1 MRVHIHIIAG
11 RERGQEFILPEHGAF
26 TVGRSRENEISILD
40 EKASRKHC
48 RIQAD
53 DDGFHLCDLNSLN
66 GTFLNGRLIVRRRLS
81 HGDRFRAGSTHFEV
95 LLEGR
100 PRPKR
105 GMALLARPLALVPK
119 ALGSRALTRSLP
131 WLAAASVLLA
141 LGGAAFS
148 RVFQESKL
156 SVESRPPQAMVF
168 IDGHYAGQTPLPELK
183 MRRGNHLVK
192 IRKHGRQAFQQAV
205 ELGFKPVRVQ
215 AELEALPT
223 GGFEVE
229 TRPPGAEIYVD
240 GEFRGMSPKT
250 IEDVPFGQHA
260 LRVSMPEYLTLEDK
274 VLVSDSRTQK
284 LVFTLKE
291 EMVQFYEEQV
301 QREPNNASAFTELA
315 HLHILA
321 QRFEAA
327 IEALES
333 ALGIVCEGRDTSG
346 YAPRLFQ
353 EIAKAYRADHYVYGD
368 HNAMAKL
375 RLMLEDLLERSL
387 DKYPT
392 GENYKTLLQ
401 FYQQSG
407 RTDKITALYA
417 KVYHKNPTNWE
428 VAKNYGAGL
437 LGLGRYAEA
446 KDVFDK
452 ARKYYPGLWETHYQF
467 GLACLRGAKTKQDR
481 ADAVDALET
490 ALRCAQAQPDNV
502 RRPILDALKTARR
515 EP

>member
-11 RERGQEFILPEHGAF
+11 RERGQEFILQEHGTF

-48 RIQAD
+48 KIQAE
-53 DDGFHLCDLNSLN
+53 DDGLFLCDLNSLN
-66 GTFLNGRLIVRRRLS
+66 GTFLNSRMIVRRRLS

-95 LLEGR
+95 LFEGR
-100 PRPKR
+100 PRPLR
-105 GMALLARPLALVPK
+105 GIDLLARPLAGVPRV
-119 ALGSRALTRSLP
+119 LESRALSRCLP
-131 WLAAASVLLA
+131 WLAAASVVLA
-141 LGGAAFS
+141 VGGVVSTGILG
-148 RVFQESKL
+148 ESKL
-156 SVESRPPQAMVF
+156 SVESMPPYAMVF
-168 IDGHYAGQTPLPELK
+168 IDGQYAGQTPLPEVK
-183 MRRGNHLVK
+183 MPRGYHLVK
-192 IRKHGRQAFQQAV
+192 VQKHGNRAFQKAI
-205 ELGFKPVRVQ
+205 ELGFKALRVD

-229 TRPPGAEIYVD
+229 TRPAGAEIYVD
-240 GEFRGMSPKT
+240 GEFRGMTPKT
-250 IEDVPFGQHA
+250 IESVPLGQHA
-260 LRVSMPEYLTLEDK
+260 LRISMPEYLTLEEK

-291 EMVQFYEEQV
+291 EMVQFYEDQV

-321 QRFEAA
+321 QRFEGA

-333 ALGIVCEGRDTSG
+333 ALGIVSGGRDTSN
-346 YAPRLFQ
+346 YTPRLFQ

-368 HNAMAKL
+368 ANATAKF
-375 RLMLEDLLERSL
+375 RLMLEDMLERTL

-407 RTDKITALYA
+407 RTDKITALYS

-428 VAKNYGAGL
+428 AAKNYGASL
-437 LGLGRYAEA
+437 LGAARYPEA
-446 KDVFDK
+446 REVFDK
-452 ARKYYPGLWETHYQF
+452 ARKYYPGLWETHYHF
-467 GLACLRGAKTKQDR
+467 GLACLRGAKTKQER

-490 ALRCAQAQPDNV
+490 ALRCAQAQPDTV
-502 RRPILDALKTARR
+502 RKPILDALQQAKKQ
-515 EP
+515 P